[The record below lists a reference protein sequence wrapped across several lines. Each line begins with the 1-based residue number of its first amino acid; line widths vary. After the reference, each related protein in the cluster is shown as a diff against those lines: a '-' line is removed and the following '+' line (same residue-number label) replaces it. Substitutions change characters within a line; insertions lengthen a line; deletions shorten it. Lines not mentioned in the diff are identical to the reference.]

1 MISEVL
7 EGGKELS
14 KSLFR
19 QALSRKEYP
28 NRQSKI

>member
-1 MISEVL
+1 MILEVL

-19 QALSRKEYP
+19 QALSRKQYP
-28 NRQSKI
+28 NR